1 MTTFSLTT
9 DPDAIV
15 GTGGDDTVNGTSAT
29 LNASDSLDG
38 GASHDTLALYG
49 AGTFDPNSLAQITR
63 SAILKFESYQ
73 AALSS
78 L

>member
-9 DPDAIV
+9 DTDTIV

-38 GASHDTLALYG
+38 EAGHDTLSLFG
-49 AGTFDPNSLAQITR
+49 SGTFDLSALAQFTGVEEVVSPTSPEGNR
-63 SAILKFESYQ
+63 T
-73 AALSS
+73 
-78 L
+78 